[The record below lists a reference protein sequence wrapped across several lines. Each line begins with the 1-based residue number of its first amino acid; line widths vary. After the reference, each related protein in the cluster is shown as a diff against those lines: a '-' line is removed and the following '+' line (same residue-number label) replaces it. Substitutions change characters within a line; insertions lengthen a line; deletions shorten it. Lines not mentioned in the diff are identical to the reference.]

1 MSRAVKHF
9 SLHRTVGTELRVISD
24 VDNGVLPV
32 IHIEEEVIRGYAETG
47 PWPHKWVMLFIL
59 QDLRP
64 LLRQLHPTADM
75 PPGGREAMDER
86 PVVNVYDLADQS
98 GCRVFVNWQAMVKEG
113 YWDDPMAVRGLLAH
127 EHAHPLAENRT
138 TRESRRLEL
147 DLCVERPGCELRSA
161 ECGMRNAESAIR
173 NGGRQVQVLDLL
185 NPLAHKLCLD
195 APREVFANEMAIR
208 GGFGDGLLHL
218 NRSNVANIRAGLAGR
233 EDVQRRLLR
242 EAAQGGLTN
251 EAAILLMLIGDLRGY
266 LEMAIET
273 APFYRAGREAN
284 ARELEGVLES
294 EVFPH
299 LEPETPRAYAALR
312 EQYIALRADF
322 TQAEMVK
329 WGEGIMSILAQS
341 LVEKGPQMSWVLRVE
356 C

>member
-1 MSRAVKHF
+1 MARAVKHF
-9 SLHRTVGTELRVISD
+9 SLHRIVGTELRVISD

-64 LLRQLHPTADM
+64 LLRQLHPTADL
-75 PPGGREAMDER
+75 PPGGAEALDQR

-138 TRESRRLEL
+138 TRESRRLAL
-147 DLCVERPGCELRSA
+147 DLSVERPQPEEKWDGD
-161 ECGMRNAESAIR
+161 MQT
-173 NGGRQVQVLDLL
+173 QVFDLL
-185 NPLAHKLCLD
+185 NPLARKLCLD
-195 APREVFANEMAIR
+195 APREVFANEIAIR
-208 GGFGDGLLHL
+208 RGFGDGLLHL

-233 EDVQRRLLR
+233 EDVQRRFSR

-251 EAAILLMLIGDLRGY
+251 EAAILLMLIGDLRGH

-273 APFYRAGREAN
+273 APFYRAGREAE

-322 TQAEMVK
+322 TQAKMVK
-329 WGEGIMSILAQS
+329 WGEGIMSILAQA
-341 LVEKGPQMSWVLRVE
+341 LVEKGPRLSWVLRVE
-356 C
+356 S